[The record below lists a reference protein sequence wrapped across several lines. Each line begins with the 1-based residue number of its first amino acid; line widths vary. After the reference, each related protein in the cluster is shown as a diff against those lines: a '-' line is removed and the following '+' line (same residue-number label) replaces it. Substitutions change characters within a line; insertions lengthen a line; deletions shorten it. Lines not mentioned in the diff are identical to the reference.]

1 MRRRKEA
8 DVEPIQKIGEEE
20 SRELLRTKS
29 KLGRV
34 GFVVDG
40 KPMVLPVNYRADE
53 DSVVFCTAEGTK
65 LSVLKDGAPA
75 AFEVDGS
82 RSLYHSGW
90 SVVVQGTAR
99 EVTDPVEL
107 EELRRGPLK
116 SWATPA
122 GEHWIRISI
131 DQISG
136 RRIPES

>member
-1 MRRRKEA
+1 MVA
-8 DVEPIQKIGEEE
+8 IQQIGEEE
-20 SRELLRTKS
+20 CFELLQTRS

-34 GFVVDG
+34 GFVFEG
-40 KPMVLPVNYRADE
+40 RPMVLPVNYRADRE
-53 DSVVFCTAEGTK
+53 SVVFCTRDGTK

-90 SVVVQGTAR
+90 SVLVQGTAH
-99 EVTDPVEL
+99 EVTDAREL

-116 SWATPA
+116 SWATPPS
-122 GEHWIRISI
+122 EHWVRITI
-131 DQISG
+131 DHISG